1 MRNIQRLANILMN
14 LNKKPEAKD
23 IPVSDRRFLEEAEC
37 TEWAFAQQKVLS
49 EGMGASQLWRTW
61 NNNSKLLPNQVA
73 NLRAKLP
80 PEHILQRVL
89 AEHDMMLC
97 FISDLSE
104 INAKIQQLYDASSS
118 TQEIRN
124 LAHIVGHL
132 VASQQHRE
140 REEEV
145 IFPELSRRGY
155 ASLLRILAVQH
166 AELDRNHQRLNSL
179 VWKIDT
185 LDFNSFKNRLKLL
198 TEFLVPTIRM
208 HFFIESNIIFPLALA
223 AIKDKKV
230 WQKMKEVCHQIGY
243 CGYDGM
249 LVNHM

>member
-1 MRNIQRLANILMN
+1 MRNIQRLADILVN
-14 LNKKPEAKD
+14 LNTRQTQKDFARADKCFLAEAD
-23 IPVSDRRFLEEAEC
+23 C
-37 TEWAFAQQKVLS
+37 TEMAFAQQKVLS
-49 EGMGASQLWRTW
+49 DGMGADQLWKTW
-61 NNNSKLLPNQVA
+61 DRNRKILPDQVA
-73 NLRAKLP
+73 KLRAKLP
-80 PEHILQRVL
+80 QEHILQRVL

-97 FISDLSE
+97 FILDLSE
-104 INAKIQQLYDASSS
+104 INAKIQQLDEASSS

-145 IFPELSRRGY
+145 IFPELRRRGY
-155 ASLLRILAVQH
+155 KSLLQAVAVQH
-166 AELDRNHQRLNSL
+166 MELDRAHYKLNSL

-185 LDFNSFKNRLKLL
+185 INFVSFQNRLNQL

-208 HFFIESNIIFPLALA
+208 HFFIEGNIIFPLALA
-223 AIKDKKV
+223 VITDEKIWERMKDI
-230 WQKMKEVCHQIGY
+230 CRQIGY
-243 CGYDGM
+243 CGYDGA